1 MKKNKRVIF
10 NGAFLLIVFVLTIYG
25 VFHGEDLGAMMDAIR
40 SADKRWLVP
49 GLALVAFF
57 IWGESIIIWYMMRSY
72 GIKLKKRTCFLFSSV
87 GFFFSCITPSAS
99 GGQPMQAYYMKKKN
113 ISIPVS
119 AVILMII
126 TITYKLVLV
135 VVGIGVAVFGRGFLH
150 QYLEGILPV
159 FYLGLGLNI
168 FCVTFMTILV
178 FHPLLA
184 RSALVWGLS
193 ILEKFHILRHKEGRL
208 KKLEDSMDT
217 YRDTSYTVAELL
229 KNPVLAKRYEGGL
242 LWVFRLCVDD
252 YHRYIYIDDGFESRR
267 VHIPGELHTV
277 NPVANDVYPIYKENT
292 REYALLKT
300 VNFGTVLMME
310 VGALMVG
317 RIENVPLRGRVKR
330 GKEKGNFAFGGS
342 TVILMT
348 QKERVLP
355 DPDIFMNSEKGI
367 ETRVKLGERI
377 GVSEVLDG

>member
-1 MKKNKRVIF
+1 MENKKKMIF
-10 NGAFLLIVFVLTIYG
+10 NVLFLFLVFAATLYG
-25 VFHGEDLGAMMDAIR
+25 VFHGEDLSEIAEIL
-40 SADKRWLVP
+40 KTVNLYWLLP
-49 GLALVAFF
+49 GVACVIIF
-57 IWGESIIIWYMMRSY
+57 IWGESIIIFYMMHTL
-72 GIKLKKRTCFLFSSV
+72 GIHLKKWKCFLFSSV

-193 ILEKFHILRHKEGRL
+193 ILEKFHILHHKEGRL
-208 KKLEDSMDT
+208 KKLENSMDT
-217 YRDTSYTVAELL
+217 YRDTAAYLKTHPRVIVNVIAITFVQRMAMFAVTWFVYKAFSLSGTGFWTVLFLQAVISVSVDMLPLPGGMGISETLFLTIFTPVFGTLLLPGMVLSRGLGYYGELL
-229 KNPVLAKRYEGGL
+229 ISAL
-242 LWVFRLCVDD
+242 FT
-252 YHRYIYIDDGFESRR
+252 I
-267 VHIPGELHTV
+267 
-277 NPVANDVYPIYKENT
+277 VAQLTIGQGHGKEN
-292 REYALLKT
+292 
-300 VNFGTVLMME
+300 
-310 VGALMVG
+310 
-317 RIENVPLRGRVKR
+317 
-330 GKEKGNFAFGGS
+330 KES
-342 TVILMT
+342 Y
-348 QKERVLP
+348 E
-355 DPDIFMNSEKGI
+355 
-367 ETRVKLGERI
+367 
-377 GVSEVLDG
+377 